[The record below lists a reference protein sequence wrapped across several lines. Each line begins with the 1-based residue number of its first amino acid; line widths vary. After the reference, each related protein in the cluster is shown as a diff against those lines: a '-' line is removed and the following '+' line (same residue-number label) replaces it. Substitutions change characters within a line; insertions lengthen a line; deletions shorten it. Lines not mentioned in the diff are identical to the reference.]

1 MFYIKQDDH
10 IDGKKGKERGKK
22 KKNMSKIARV
32 SQESIFINNTE
43 YPQIPPKPINKCP
56 AMENREI

>member
-1 MFYIKQDDH
+1 MGEKREGK
-10 IDGKKGKERGKK
+10 GKKNISETV
-22 KKNMSKIARV
+22 RV